1 MPRVLVNGLHLYVET
16 AGTGPALLL
25 LHGFTGSAATW
36 APAVDRLASSYRTV
50 AVDLLGHGRS
60 DAPVDAHRYAFAQT
74 TRDLVMLLDALGI
87 AQAGVIGYSMGG
99 RLALSLAVLAPE
111 RVSVLILESTS
122 PGLREAKARRAR
134 AEQDAKLA
142 AMLEQDG
149 MASFVDR
156 WEELPLFS
164 SQRRLPEPVR
174 AALRAQRLQHNPI
187 GLANSLRG
195 AGQGTQPPMHD
206 RLPELRMPTLLIA
219 GALDPDYGALGRE
232 MSRLIP
238 ASRLVIVPDAGH
250 TVHVEQ
256 PDAFYRVVQDF
267 LNDLQSIPAVR

>member
-1 MPRVLVNGLHLYVET
+1 MPRVIVNGVHLHVET

-36 APAVDRLASSYRTV
+36 APAVDRLASSHRTM

-60 DAPVDAHRYAFAQT
+60 DAPVDAHRYGFAQT
-74 TRDLVMLLDALGI
+74 TRDLLVLLDALGI
-87 AQAGVIGYSMGG
+87 AQAGVMGYSMGG
-99 RLALSLAVLAPE
+99 RLALSLAVMAPE

-122 PGLREAKARRAR
+122 PGLREAGARRAR
-134 AEQDAKLA
+134 AKQDAKLA
-142 AMLEQDG
+142 AMLEQDD
-149 MASFVDR
+149 MAAFVDR
-156 WEELPLFS
+156 WEELPLFR

-174 AALRAQRLQHNPI
+174 AALRAQRLHHNPI

-195 AGQGTQPPMHD
+195 VGQGAQPPMHD
-206 RLPELRMPTLLIA
+206 RLPELPMPMLLIA
-219 GALDPDYGALGRE
+219 GALDADYCTLGRE

-238 ASRLVIVPDAGH
+238 GSRLVIVPDAGH

-256 PDAFYRVVQDF
+256 PDAFYRVVLNF
-267 LNDLQSIPAVR
+267 LDDVQSIPAVR